1 MEDREKIIQLFKNPL
16 VSGYGLEIMS
26 NDRLYSA
33 NFQRYRKR
41 VREEENPFIIFEHMS
56 KKVERLFL
64 ELAEEV
70 LRVNPKNK
78 QEFKRMV
85 EGYSYRTGGV

>member
-1 MEDREKIIQLFKNPL
+1 MEDREKIIQLFRNPL

-26 NDRLYSA
+26 NNRLYSA

-41 VREEENPFIIFEHMS
+41 VREENPFIVFEHMS
-56 KKVERLFL
+56 ERVEKLFL

-70 LRVNPKNK
+70 LRVNLKNK
-78 QEFKRMV
+78 EEFN
-85 EGYSYRTGGV
+85 SIC

>member
-1 MEDREKIIQLFKNPL
+1 MEDREKIIRLFKNPL

-56 KKVERLFL
+56 EKVERLFL

>member
-1 MEDREKIIQLFKNPL
+1 MEDREKIIRLFKNPL

-56 KKVERLFL
+56 EKVEKLFL

-85 EGYSYRTGGV
+85 EGYSYRTGGG